1 MIQLLHA
8 MHKNEKKM
16 ALLLNHNLSRDR
28 VFVEELRL
36 VDMLHLIN
44 TCNTHPSAQG
54 YCKILC

>member
-1 MIQLLHA
+1 
-8 MHKNEKKM
+8 M

-28 VFVEELRL
+28 VFVEKLRL